1 MDSYKVS
8 LILLNVRFF
17 NISSLV
23 CLFFFCRGDTT
34 MTISFTVGVQI
45 GAWLNFQMGL
55 MQPSTATPP
64 YAIIWP
70 DHSMLG
76 LILLRTVIGLSC
88 VVATRALA
96 KSLTYAVG
104 CSLLGRNR
112 NELLKS
118 ENSLQNNDKTVVD
131 LCYKYLACAGIGV
144 NTVYLL
150 PNVFKALDIGRPDF
164 YTEF

>member
-1 MDSYKVS
+1 M
-8 LILLNVRFF
+8 I
-17 NISSLV
+17 
-23 CLFFFCRGDTT
+23 
-34 MTISFTVGVQI
+34 ISFTVGVQI
-45 GAWLNFQMGL
+45 GAWLNYQIGL
-55 MQPSTATPP
+55 MRPSTFEPP

-96 KSLTYAVG
+96 KSLAYAVI
-104 CSLLGRNR
+104 CALLGRNR
-112 NELLKS
+112 HELLKS
-118 ENSLQNNDKTVVD
+118 ENSYNNRDKTVVD
-131 LCYKYLACAGIGV
+131 LCYKYIACAGIGI

>member
-1 MDSYKVS
+1 M
-8 LILLNVRFF
+8 
-17 NISSLV
+17 
-23 CLFFFCRGDTT
+23 TT
-34 MTISFTVGVQI
+34 SFTVGIHI
-45 GAWLNFQMGL
+45 GAWLNYQLGS
-55 MQPSTATPP
+55 MQPSNIEPP
-64 YAIIWP
+64 YEIIWP

-96 KSLTYAVG
+96 KSLAYAAICG
-104 CSLLGRNR
+104 FLGRDR
-112 NELLKS
+112 NELRQS
-118 ENSLQNNDKTVVD
+118 ESSLQNHDKTVVD
-131 LCYKYLACAGIGV
+131 LCYKYLACAGIGF